1 MNFTQLDL
9 YELKMILK
17 LVLVYNMA
25 DKQYIKKLIEKIE
38 IMEKEGDRNNHID

>member
-38 IMEKEGDRNNHID
+38 IMEEDRNNHID

>member
-25 DKQYIKKLIEKIE
+25 DKQYIKKLIQKIE
-38 IMEKEGDRNNHID
+38 IMEEEGDRNNHID

>member
-38 IMEKEGDRNNHID
+38 IMEEEGDRKNHID